1 MRGPDM
7 APQPPP
13 DARSTPA
20 KPSRS
25 PSSRA
30 PVRVLVVDDH
40 PMVRAGLRSMLSDD
54 DVEIVGEAGS
64 GAEAVERA
72 VALAPELVL
81 LDVELPD
88 MDGIETLTRLKARA
102 PHAAVLMVSMH
113 DDPAL
118 VRRAIEAGA
127 AGYVLKGTNRRE
139 LLAAV
144 RAVRDGESVLDPSL
158 LRSLAMAP
166 SGEPATA
173 ALAEPLTRVELETLA
188 LMAAGL
194 TNREIAERMRW
205 SVGTA
210 KKYVQRILD
219 KLEVSD
225 RTQAAVVAVRR
236 GLLD

>member
-1 MRGPDM
+1 M
-7 APQPPP
+7 PPPNSP
-13 DARSTPA
+13 DARDSPATPWR
-20 KPSRS
+20 PSSRS

-40 PMVRAGLRSMLSDD
+40 PMVRAGLRSMLTDD
-54 DVEIVGEAGS
+54 EVEIVGEAGS

-102 PHAAVLMVSMH
+102 PRAAVLIVSMH

-144 RAVRDGESVLDPSL
+144 RAVRDGGSALDPSL
-158 LRSLAMAP
+158 LRSLAAP
-166 SGEPATA
+166 PPGEPGDVARS
-173 ALAEPLTRVELETLA
+173 EPLTRVELETLA

-225 RTQAAVVAVRR
+225 RTHAAVVAVRR